1 MRRKE
6 VIEVETKRE
15 WNFIAKFYFVCI
27 IVFVLL
33 VAYIVVYRYTHW
45 DEVQSN
51 IRNSNNNQEVVENT
65 IEDKISESTEE
76 IQVANAG
83 VIEDEEKTINNE
95 ISEDTSVKANNQN
108 TKETKEK
115 KTQAVNPSTTQQQTQ
130 VSSNSSTKIQSNL
143 KQTTT
148 ETTTATVPNQA
159 SNSKP
164 VESFKV
170 NNNLINQMKNI
181 INSNPSTY
189 MKQLGY
195 NIVVDS
201 SIVNQTTG
209 FTFTETR
216 VKNAIVNS
224 FGTIRIYARD
234 YYVDNELRWSESFI
248 L

>member
-1 MRRKE
+1 MRKKE
-6 VIEVETKRE
+6 VIEVGTKRE

-27 IVFVLL
+27 VIFVLL
-33 VAYIVVYRYTHW
+33 VAYIIVYRYTHW
-45 DEVQSN
+45 DEVQNN
-51 IRNSNNNQEVVENT
+51 IRNSNKTNQEVVENT
-65 IEDKISESTEE
+65 TEDKISENTEE
-76 IQVANAG
+76 IQVADAG
-83 VIEDEEKTINNE
+83 IIAEEEKTINDD
-95 ISEDTSVKANNQN
+95 ISEDTPVKTNNQN
-108 TKETKEK
+108 TKEIKEK
-115 KTQAVNPSTTQQQTQ
+115 AQTVNPSAVKQQTQ
-130 VSSNSSTKIQSNL
+130 ANSSTKVQSNP
-143 KQTTT
+143 KQITT
-148 ETTTATVPNQA
+148 EPNQVA
-159 SNSKP
+159 NSKP

-170 NNNLINQMKNI
+170 NNNLINQMKSI

-216 VKNAIVNS
+216 VKNAIANS

-234 YYVDNELRWSESFI
+234 YYVGNELRWSESFI

>member
-1 MRRKE
+1 MRKKE

-27 IVFVLL
+27 VIFVLL
-33 VAYIVVYRYTHW
+33 VAYIVIYRYTHW
-45 DEVQSN
+45 DEVQNN
-51 IRNSNNNQEVVENT
+51 IRNSNNNNQEVIENT

-76 IQVANAG
+76 IQFANAG
-83 VIEDEEKTINNE
+83 VIAEEEKTINNE
-95 ISEDTSVKANNQN
+95 TLEDTSVKTNNQN
-108 TKETKEK
+108 TKEIKEK
-115 KTQAVNPSTTQQQTQ
+115 KAQTVNPSAVKQQTQ
-130 VSSNSSTKIQSNL
+130 ASSSSSTKVQSDP
-143 KQTTT
+143 KPTTT
-148 ETTTATVPNQA
+148 ETATIVPNQA

-170 NNNLINQMKNI
+170 NNNLINQMKSI

-216 VKNAIVNS
+216 VKNSIVNS

-234 YYVDNELRWSESFI
+234 YYVNSELRWSESFI

>member
-33 VAYIVVYRYTHW
+33 VVYIVVYRYTHW
-45 DEVQSN
+45 DEVQNN
-51 IRNSNNNQEVVENT
+51 IRNSNNKTVVENT

-76 IQVANAG
+76 IQIADAG
-83 VIEDEEKTINNE
+83 IITEEEKN
-95 ISEDTSVKANNQN
+95 ISDESSTDTSEKPTNQN
-108 TKETKEK
+108 IKETQETKA
-115 KTQAVNPSTTQQQTQ
+115 QVVNPSTTQKQ
-130 VSSNSSTKIQSNL
+130 V
-143 KQTTT
+143 QTTT
-148 ETTTATVPNQA
+148 SNPSTTIQNNPKQTITETATTAPNQA

-170 NNNLINQMKNI
+170 NNNLINQMKSI
-181 INSNPSTY
+181 INSNPSNY
-189 MKQLGY
+189 MKQFGY

-234 YYVDNELRWSESFI
+234 YYVGNELRWTESFI

>member
-1 MRRKE
+1 MRKKE

-27 IVFVLL
+27 IIFVLL
-33 VAYIVVYRYTHW
+33 VAYIVIYRYAHW
-45 DEVQSN
+45 DEVQDNIKSSSN
-51 IRNSNNNQEVVENT
+51 DNQEIVENT
-65 IEDKISESTEE
+65 IEDKVAEIAEE
-76 IQVANAG
+76 IQVADAG
-83 VIEDEEKTINNE
+83 VITEEEKTISDENFT
-95 ISEDTSVKANNQN
+95 DTSEKTTNQN
-108 TKETKEK
+108 IKETQEK
-115 KTQAVNPSTTQQQTQ
+115 KAQVVNPSTTQKQTQ
-130 VSSNSSTKIQSNL
+130 TTTSNPSTTIQSNP
-143 KQTTT
+143 KQTAT
-148 ETTTATVPNQA
+148 ETKTVPVQEN
-159 SNSKP
+159 NNKP
-164 VESFKV
+164 TESFKV
-170 NNNLINQMKNI
+170 NNTLINQMKSI

-189 MKQLGY
+189 MKQFGY

-234 YYVDNELRWSESFI
+234 YYVGNELRWTESFI

>member
-1 MRRKE
+1 MRKKE
-6 VIEVETKRE
+6 VMKADPKPR

-27 IVFVLL
+27 IIFVLL
-33 VAYIVVYRYTHW
+33 VAYIVIYRYTHW
-45 DEVQSN
+45 DEVQNN
-51 IRNSNNNQEVVENT
+51 IRNNNNNTVVEDT
-65 IEDKISESTEE
+65 IEDKISKSTEE
-76 IQVANAG
+76 IQIADAG
-83 VIEDEEKTINNE
+83 IITEEEKTISDE
-95 ISEDTSVKANNQN
+95 SFTDTSEKPTNQN
-108 TKETKEK
+108 IKETQEK
-115 KTQAVNPSTTQQQTQ
+115 KAQVVNPSTTQKQVQTTT
-130 VSSNSSTKIQSNL
+130 SNPSTTIQNNP

-148 ETTTATVPNQA
+148 ETATTAPNQA

-170 NNNLINQMKNI
+170 NNNLINQMKSI

-209 FTFTETR
+209 FTFTATR
-216 VKNAIVNS
+216 VKNSIVNS
-224 FGTIRIYARD
+224 FGTIKIYARD
-234 YYVDNELRWSESFI
+234 YYVGSELRWSESFI

>member
-6 VIEVETKRE
+6 VIEVATKRE

-45 DEVQSN
+45 DEVQNN
-51 IRNSNNNQEVVENT
+51 IRNNNNNTVVENT
-65 IEDKISESTEE
+65 IEDEISESTEE
-76 IQVANAG
+76 IQMAEAG
-83 VIEDEEKTINNE
+83 IIAEEEKTISDE
-95 ISEDTSVKANNQN
+95 SFTDTSEKTTNQN
-108 TKETKEK
+108 IKETQEK
-115 KTQAVNPSTTQQQTQ
+115 KAQVVNPSTTQKQVQTTT
-130 VSSNSSTKIQSNL
+130 SNPSTTIQNNP

-148 ETTTATVPNQA
+148 ETATTEPNQA

-170 NNNLINQMKNI
+170 NNNLINQMKSI
-181 INSNPSTY
+181 INSNPSNY
-189 MKQLGY
+189 MKQFGY

-234 YYVDNELRWSESFI
+234 YYVGNELRWTESFI